1 MKPISSR
8 AHGILDY
15 LTVALF
21 ALAPT
26 LFGFTGTAATL
37 AYAVAAVHLVMTLLT
52 AFPMGVVGVVP
63 FPVHGIIELLVA
75 ISLMGIGMFNFGLEQ
90 TAGLFY
96 LLVGLVILVVWLLSA
111 YREATEPDPVP
122 TVT

>member
-1 MKPISSR
+1 MKPISTR
-8 AHGILDY
+8 AHGVLDY

-26 LFGFTGTAATL
+26 LFDLSGTAATL
-37 AYAVAAVHLVMTLLT
+37 AYALAAVHLVMTLIT
-52 AFPMGVVGVVP
+52 AFPMGVVRVVP
-63 FPVHGIIELLVA
+63 FRVHGIVELLVA

-96 LLVGLVILVVWLLSA
+96 LLVGLVILVVWLLSG
-111 YREATEPDPVP
+111 YREAPVTP
-122 TVT
+122 TA

>member
-8 AHGILDY
+8 AHGVLDY

-26 LFGFTGTAATL
+26 LFGLTGTAATL
-37 AYAVAAVHLVMTLLT
+37 AYALAAVHLVMTLMT
-52 AFPMGVVGVVP
+52 AFPMGVVPVVP
-63 FPVHGIIELLVA
+63 FRVHGIVELLVA
-75 ISLMGIGMFNFGLEQ
+75 ISLMGIGMFNFGTET

-96 LLVGLVILVVWLLSA
+96 LLVGLVILVVWLLSS
-111 YREATEPDPVP
+111 YREAPVTP
-122 TVT
+122 TA

>member
-8 AHGILDY
+8 AHGMLDY

-37 AYAVAAVHLVMTLLT
+37 AYALAAVHLVMTLIT
-52 AFPMGVVGVVP
+52 AFPMGVAPVVP
-63 FPVHGIIELLVA
+63 FHVHGIVELLVA

-90 TAGLFY
+90 SAGLFY
-96 LLVGLVILVVWLLSA
+96 LLVGLVILVVWLLSG
-111 YREATEPDPVP
+111 YREAPATP
-122 TVT
+122 TA

>member
-1 MKPISSR
+1 MKVVSPR
-8 AHGILDY
+8 LHGVVDY

-26 LFGFTGTAATL
+26 VFGLTGTAATL
-37 AYAVAAVHLVMTLLT
+37 AYVLAAVHLVMTLAT
-52 AFPMGVVGVVP
+52 AFPMGVAGVVP
-63 FPVHGIIELLVA
+63 LQVHGIVELLVA

-96 LLVGLVILVVWLLSA
+96 LFVGLVILVVWVLSS
-111 YREATEPDPVP
+111 YREAQAPPMS
-122 TVT
+122 

>member
-15 LTVALF
+15 MTVVLF

-26 LFGFTGTAATL
+26 LFDLTGTAATL
-37 AYAVAAVHLVMTLLT
+37 AYALAAVHLVMTLIT
-52 AFPMGVVGVVP
+52 AFPMGVVRVVP
-63 FPVHGIIELLVA
+63 FRVHGIVELLVA
-75 ISLMGIGMFNFGLEQ
+75 ISLMGIGMFNYGLEQ

-96 LLVGLVILVVWLLSA
+96 LLFGLVILVVWLLSS
-111 YREATEPDPVP
+111 YREVPATPMS
-122 TVT
+122 

>member
-26 LFGFTGTAATL
+26 LFGLTGTAATL
-37 AYAVAAVHLVMTLLT
+37 AYALAAVHLGMTLIT
-52 AFPMGVVGVVP
+52 AFPMGVVRVVP
-63 FPVHGIIELLVA
+63 FRVHGIVELLVA

-96 LLVGLVILVVWLLSA
+96 LLVGLVILVVWLLSS
-111 YREATEPDPVP
+111 YREAPATL
-122 TVT
+122 TS